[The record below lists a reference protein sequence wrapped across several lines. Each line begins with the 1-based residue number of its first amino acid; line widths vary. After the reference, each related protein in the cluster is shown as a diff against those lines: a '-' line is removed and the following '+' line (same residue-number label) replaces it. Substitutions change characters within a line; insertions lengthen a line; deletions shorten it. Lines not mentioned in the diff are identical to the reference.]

1 MKKKA
6 AEVAIKKL
14 FLPPEKITM
23 EVRKRRKN
31 AADYVWTLDETNKV
45 GKLKSLAKE
54 LGISEDENA
63 RDGILD
69 KITVARTAEDM
80 DVIEQAIKRIK
91 AQ

>member
-1 MKKKA
+1 
-6 AEVAIKKL
+6 
-14 FLPPEKITM
+14 M